1 MCIRDSNCNDTW
13 MKAHKNCCCR
23 CGCSITFLL
32 CKSLLV
38 IMTVGC
44 CIFLPFASRMHLAC
58 SPSLHPQRPQHR
70 LPTQITL
77 MQWFFL
83 KTKSVQPHMYSCEE
97 LRLLYRK
104 ASSRHC
110 CSRNT
115 AKTTSRS
122 RQLPQQLQLAIA
134 VVVGC
139 ADLDCMQDAF
149 EMQTAKTNAKYNCH
163 NYK

>member
-1 MCIRDSNCNDTW
+1 MIALRTYVLRKRK
-13 MKAHKNCCCR
+13 MQHVYLAHVHM
-23 CGCSITFLL
+23 FLL
-32 CKSLLV
+32 MASASDANYFNAMLLIEDKICTTTHESV
-38 IMTVGC
+38 CQTK
-44 CIFLPFASRMHLAC
+44 RHLVRIEVA
-58 SPSLHPQRPQHR
+58 R
-70 LPTQITL
+70 
-77 MQWFFL
+77 
-83 KTKSVQPHMYSCEE
+83 KT
-97 LRLLYRK
+97 
-104 ASSRHC
+104 SSRHC

-163 NYK
+163 KYK

>member
-1 MCIRDSNCNDTW
+1 MIALWAEKFLRKRK
-13 MKAHKNCCCR
+13 MQHVYLAHVHM
-23 CGCSITFLL
+23 FLL
-32 CKSLLV
+32 
-38 IMTVGC
+38 M
-44 CIFLPFASRMHLAC
+44 ASASDANYFNAML
-58 SPSLHPQRPQHR
+58 
-70 LPTQITL
+70 
-77 MQWFFL
+77 FL
-83 KTKSVQPHMYSCEE
+83 KTKSVQPHVYSCEE

-149 EMQTAKTNAKYNCH
+149 EMQTAQNNATCNCH
-163 NYK
+163 DDK